1 VPGIGYRKKMGWT
14 TDRNQNSQA
23 DILIPLEMGS
33 QSEKS
38 LWEAWQFKCGMP
50 IAECGFKKNPE
61 SAIRNN

>member
-1 VPGIGYRKKMGWT
+1 MGWT